1 MKRIWAP
8 SHAAYILKTDKEK
21 GCILC
26 NKPAEKKDKANYI
39 LYRGKEN
46 FIILNAYPYTPGHLM
61 VAPYRHIGNLL
72 DLSVAESREQVEL
85 VKLCVRVLITEIK
98 PAGFNIGM
106 NLGRVAGAGI
116 EGHIHT
122 HVVPRWN
129 GDHNF
134 MTVLADTRVLSE
146 GLETMYSKLKAGLRN
161 RAIKD

>member
-1 MKRIWAP
+1 MKKIWAP
-8 SHAAYILKTDKEK
+8 WRAAYILKTDKEK

-26 NKPAEKKDKANYI
+26 DKPAEKKDKANYI
-39 LYRGKEN
+39 LYRGKAN

-61 VAPYRHIGNLL
+61 VAPYRHIGSVL
-72 DLSVAESREQVEL
+72 DLNATEGREQVEL
-85 VKLCVRVLITEIK
+85 VKLCVRLLTSEIK

-116 EGHIHT
+116 DGHIHT
-122 HVVPRWN
+122 HVVPRWK

-134 MTVLADTRVLSE
+134 MTVLADIRVLSE
-146 GLETMYSKLKAGLRN
+146 GLETMYAKLKAGLRN

>member
-8 SHAAYILKTDKEK
+8 WRAAYILKSDKDE

-26 NKPAEKKDKANYI
+26 DKPSEKKDKANFI
-39 LYRGKEN
+39 LYRGKAN

-61 VAPYRHIGNLL
+61 VAPYRHIGNMI
-72 DLSVAESREQVEL
+72 DLNDAEGSEQIEL
-85 VKLCVRVLITEIK
+85 VKLCIRLLTAQIK

-106 NLGRVAGAGI
+106 NLGRVAGAGV

-146 GLETMYSKLKAGLRN
+146 GMNTMYAKLKAGL
-161 RAIKD
+161 KDPSVKG